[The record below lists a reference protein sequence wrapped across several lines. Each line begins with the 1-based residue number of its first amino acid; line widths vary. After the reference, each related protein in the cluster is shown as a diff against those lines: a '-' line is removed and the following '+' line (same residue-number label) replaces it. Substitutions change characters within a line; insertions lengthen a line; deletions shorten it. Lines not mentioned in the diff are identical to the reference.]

1 MITATSVVSTIV
13 IDLIAV
19 MLIDYCFSSFYKP
32 RVSNK
37 YIYLGI
43 LTVIYI
49 FVHFH
54 FKIYRSLIMYDII
67 LIFSISCLYK
77 ISLLEKI
84 KTSIILW
91 IVNIFTVFLIY
102 NLLTFIFNERILTG
116 ENIYEIYLTVF
127 KTVTSK
133 YILYTILNYLLLKR
147 DIMSE
152 KRIQIFKYISIGVF
166 VFYGITVMTCM
177 DEVLFYHKEVGR
189 IFVFT
194 FVLFAFVLTVFNYY
208 QSEHIKT
215 VKDLRKIRESID
227 DQKRYLEQV
236 VENQTMVRKMKH
248 DMLNEY
254 RGLYGYLENGENGKA
269 MDILTKEIENIMSME
284 RITYFDDV
292 YVDSIIAHKMSK
304 AKSTGIELKISTG
317 IIRTGR
323 IGSTDLGLLIANAI
337 DNAMEASEKLEEGR
351 EVRVTAHTEGSYL
364 RMKFINNT
372 KEEKIDFK
380 KTSKKDKRSHGY
392 GVRNI
397 EHIVRKYDGHHRY
410 EVKDG
415 KVILSIV
422 LCIVE

>member
-1 MITATSVVSTIV
+1 MITLTSVISTIV

-19 MLIDYCFSSFYKP
+19 LLIDYCFSSFYKP
-32 RVSNK
+32 RVKNK
-37 YIYLGI
+37 YIYLGMLTAVYI
-43 LTVIYI
+43 L
-49 FVHFH
+49 VHF
-54 FKIYRSLIMYDII
+54 KLILYVNSYWFEPVLII
-67 LIFSISCLYK
+67 LISSNYK
-77 ISLLEKI
+77 ITIDRKI
-84 KTSIILW
+84 KLVLSMTLINCIVDFIIY
-91 IVNIFTVFLIY
+91 TLISY
-102 NLLTFIFNERILTG
+102 IFNKRILSG
-116 ENIYEIYLTVF
+116 ENLIEIYLTVF

-133 YILYTILNYLLLKR
+133 YILYTILNYLLLKK
-147 DIMSE
+147 DILSE
-152 KRIQIFKYISIGVF
+152 KKIQIFKYISIGVF

-194 FVLFAFVLTVFNYY
+194 FVLFVFVLTVFNYY

-215 VKDLRKIRESID
+215 VKDLRKIKESID
-227 DQKRYLEQV
+227 HQKKYLEQV

-254 RGLYGYLENGENGKA
+254 RGLYGYLESGEYGKA
-269 MDILTKEIENIMSME
+269 MKILTDEIEDIMSME

-317 IIRTGR
+317 IIRIGR
-323 IGSTDLGLLIANAI
+323 ISSTDLGLLIANAI

-351 EVRVTAHTEGSYL
+351 EVKVAAHTDGSYL
-364 RMKFINNT
+364 RMKFVN
-372 KEEKIDFK
+372 KVKDEKIDFK

-397 EHIVRKYDGHHRY
+397 EHIVKKYDGHHRY
-410 EVKDG
+410 EIKDG
-415 KVILSIV
+415 QVILYIA

>member
-1 MITATSVVSTIV
+1 MITLTSVISTIV

-19 MLIDYCFSSFYKP
+19 LLIDYCFSSFYKS
-32 RVSNK
+32 RVNNK
-37 YIYLGI
+37 YII
-43 LTVIYI
+43 LMILSIVCIL
-49 FVHFH
+49 FH
-54 FKIYRSLIMYDII
+54 ITFIPRKSNTILEFI
-67 LIFSISCLYK
+67 LIFI
-77 ISLLEKI
+77 ISLIYDLNTFQRI
-84 KTSIILW
+84 KLTVFLSVFSLSID
-91 IVNIFTVFLIY
+91 FLIY
-102 NLLTFIFNERILTG
+102 NLISFIFNGPVIGG
-116 ENIYEIYLTVF
+116 ENIFEIYLTVF

-133 YILYTILNYLLLKR
+133 YILYTILNYLLLKK
-147 DIMSE
+147 DILSE
-152 KRIQIFKYISIGVF
+152 KKIQIFKYISIGVF

-194 FVLFAFVLTVFNYY
+194 FVLFVFVLTVFNYY

-215 VKDLRKIRESID
+215 VKDLRKIKESID
-227 DQKRYLEQV
+227 HQKKYLEQV

-254 RGLYGYLENGENGKA
+254 RGLYGYLESGEYGKA
-269 MDILTKEIENIMSME
+269 MKILTDEIEDIMSME

-317 IIRTGR
+317 IIRIGR
-323 IGSTDLGLLIANAI
+323 VSSTDLGLLIANAI

-351 EVRVTAHTEGSYL
+351 EVKVAAHTDGSYL
-364 RMKFINNT
+364 RMKFVN
-372 KEEKIDFK
+372 KVKDEKIDFK

-397 EHIVRKYDGHHRY
+397 EHIVKKYDGHHRY
-410 EVKDG
+410 EIKDG
-415 KVILSIV
+415 EVILYIA